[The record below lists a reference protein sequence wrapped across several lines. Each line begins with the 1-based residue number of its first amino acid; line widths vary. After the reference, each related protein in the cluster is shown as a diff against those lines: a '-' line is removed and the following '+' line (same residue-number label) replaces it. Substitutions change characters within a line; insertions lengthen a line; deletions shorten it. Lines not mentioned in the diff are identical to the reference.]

1 MPIYFAMK
9 GTNSLRKIYSL
20 ATLSWQ
26 GIGWST
32 MTSKDFEVV
41 KQSQIKQYI
50 LKNIVLKHSQVVII
64 FHTFA
69 QEAAK
74 E

>member
-1 MPIYFAMK
+1 MFNFELAQILLPIYFAMK

-32 MTSKDFEVV
+32 MTSKDFEFIVP
-41 KQSQIKQYI
+41 KIKSSTNAY
-50 LKNIVLKHSQVVII
+50 
-64 FHTFA
+64 
-69 QEAAK
+69 
-74 E
+74 